1 MFTLE
6 GSVIHQRGLNVNRV
20 SRKKKLSTGQ
30 HVIRWRA
37 AASERIMGITSFGGP
52 FCQTIFGFGS
62 SFVYRIFPSTLCLND
77 GFSVFQSEPHIYP
90 SLRLNYSLK

>member
-37 AASERIMGITSFGGP
+37 AASERIMGITSFGAP
-52 FCQTIFGFGS
+52 FLPNHRWVRQQQIKLS
-62 SFVYRIFPSTLCLND
+62 VLSTAYFRQHC
-77 GFSVFQSEPHIYP
+77 V
-90 SLRLNYSLK
+90 